1 MNLFGAY
8 LDCIK
13 VNFYPVQGY
22 SSGEMFVPL
31 KRVGQACLTLCT
43 RVFIYK
49 ITILPLM

>member
-13 VNFYPVQGY
+13 INFYHVQGY
-22 SSGEMFVPL
+22 SSGEIFVPL
-31 KRVGQACLTLCT
+31 KGVGQACLTFFT